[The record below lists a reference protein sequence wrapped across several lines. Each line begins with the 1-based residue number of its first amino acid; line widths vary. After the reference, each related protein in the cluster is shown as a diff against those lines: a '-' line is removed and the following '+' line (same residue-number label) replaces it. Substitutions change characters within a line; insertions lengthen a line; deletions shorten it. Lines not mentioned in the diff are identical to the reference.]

1 MQGFITESASKITD
15 GLGSTLK
22 LLTVAA
28 ATSLLFMPVNQ
39 ADNPILKTAYI
50 GMLLL
55 GGVYFLYRSLVP
67 AASDAVRAS
76 NGMLSGLLLFQ
87 VLRFSGLTQKWGLL
101 DTRGY
106 LIWLVAVLV
115 VGLLWRR
122 AFPTGVRFLVLL
134 VLLNWLGS
142 LYSASGASAADW
154 GQAWQIGFK
163 SLRYLGAAGIAV
175 TLWFILLKSGNA
187 LQRKYGAA
195 LLYFFVLFTFLF
207 F

>member
-22 LLTVAA
+22 LLAVAA

-39 ADNPILKTAYI
+39 ADSPILRTAYI

-67 AASDAVRAS
+67 ATSDAVRAS

-134 VLLNWLGS
+134 VLLNWLDN
-142 LYSASGASAADW
+142 LYTASGASAADW
-154 GQAWQIGFK
+154 GLVWQIGFK

-187 LQRKYGAA
+187 LQRKYVAA

>member
-28 ATSLLFMPVNQ
+28 ATSLLFV
-39 ADNPILKTAYI
+39 PIARAQSPFLKAAYL
-50 GMLLL
+50 GLLL
-55 GGVYFLYRSLVP
+55 IGGVYFLYRSLAP
-67 AASDAVRAS
+67 AATDPARAS
-76 NGMLSGLLLFQ
+76 NGMLSGVLLFQ
-87 VLRFSGLTQKWGLL
+87 LLHYSGLTQKWGLL

-106 LIWLVAVLV
+106 LIWLAAVLV

-122 AFPTGVRFLVLL
+122 VFPTGLRFLLLL

-142 LYSASGASAADW
+142 LYSASGASVGAW
-154 GQAWQIGFK
+154 GQAWVIGFK